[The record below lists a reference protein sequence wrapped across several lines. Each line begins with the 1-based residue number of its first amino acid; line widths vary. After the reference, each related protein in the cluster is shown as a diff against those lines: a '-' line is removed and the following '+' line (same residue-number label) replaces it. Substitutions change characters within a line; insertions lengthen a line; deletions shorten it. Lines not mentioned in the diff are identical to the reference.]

1 MTLCVD
7 WRTKL
12 GDFLSILASEA
23 HDGELAAFISYA
35 MAFPKTF
42 VALIDTYDVPKYVDI
57 QVQDNHNI
65 KCLYFKE
72 WDVKLLCSGISSQ

>member
-35 MAFPKTF
+35 MAFPKSF
-42 VALIDTYDVPKYVDI
+42 VALIDTYDVSKYLDI
-57 QVQDNHNI
+57 QNNYNT
-65 KCLYFKE
+65 KYLYFKE